1 MINEEFLVLCDNA
14 FVITFITIVMLSLAS
29 YLYRVS
35 TVLKLDIEL
44 YQFMLCGAV
53 CVVCLR
59 HA

>member
-53 CVVCLR
+53 SVVCLR

>member
-14 FVITFITIVMLSLAS
+14 FVITLITIVMLSLAS